1 MNWKF
6 WKKPPAFGYIIEST
20 NVPTST
26 LFRWALYDLGIDT
39 PNRFAEAAGFVPIS
53 EEAEEMEIRDSH
65 NRLQKLETYTGFID
79 TMSIITAEILSES
92 FASILRKYNLVQES
106 ATIEDEKKALA
117 ELYSHIALSA
127 LIPTLSAGLKL
138 GIIENPGTF
147 TTEEI

>member
-1 MNWKF
+1 MSWKF
-6 WKKPPAFGYIIEST
+6 WQKDPEPQYIIEST

-39 PNRFAEAAGFVPIS
+39 PNRFAEAAGFIPIS
-53 EEAEEMEIRDSH
+53 DEAEEMERRDSH
-65 NRLQKLETYTGFID
+65 LRLDRLEPYIGFID
-79 TMSIITAEILSES
+79 TMANITAEILSES
-92 FASILRKYNLVQES
+92 FASVLRKYNLVDES
-106 ATIEDEKKALA
+106 MTIEQEKKALA
-117 ELYSHIALSA
+117 ELYNQISLSA